1 MHYTPQGH
9 HADRMKLCNMVALAS
24 QYVWDFKS
32 HLSNG
37 RERGKKRWKESEI
50 IWGMYTCAGNS
61 QMNEGGLSIDK
72 GKSTLSQLTLVR
84 TFAEFQDQI
93 SVKLFQSA
101 TRTKEEKV
109 EKRELLSSE

>member
-1 MHYTPQGH
+1 M
-9 HADRMKLCNMVALAS
+9 
-24 QYVWDFKS
+24 
-32 HLSNG
+32 
-37 RERGKKRWKESEI
+37 ESKI
-50 IWGMYTCAGNS
+50 IWGMYTWAGNS

-84 TFAEFQDQI
+84 TFTEFQDQI

-109 EKRELLSSE
+109 KKWELLSSE